1 MGELWWLRDDDE
13 AADMKVCGKLSDAVW
28 RGCSVAEQE
37 SFTASMAREVGL
49 AAPVAGAPA

>member
-1 MGELWWLRDDDE
+1 MGELWWLRDDDA

-37 SFTASMAREVGL
+37 SFTASMEREVGL